1 MQIHAGSITS
11 NLKQRSLEIL
21 IAEVVFTGTELLL
34 GQILNTNARH
44 LQQALASNGI
54 DLYHQ
59 VTVGDN
65 LARCAEAIRQAAAR
79 AEVIFIGGGL
89 GPTEDDISR
98 EALSLA
104 LDVPLIQDPGALA
117 IVRRFYLARDIPMP
131 GVNLRQALIPA
142 GGTALDN
149 PVGTAPGI
157 ALEHGGKIF
166 FLLPG
171 PPPEFNRMLDEQVL
185 PCLFKRF
192 PDRLGTIH
200 SRVLKVGGMGESILA
215 EKLGDLLN
223 NSSPTLAPCAKEGE
237 VHLRITAKAAG
248 KEAAGRV
255 ISEME
260 QAVRQRL
267 EGYVFGADEETLP
280 SVVGGLL
287 LQAGLRVSLLEAFT
301 GGQLAHMFISDS
313 TAREVLTCG
322 LVLPGYTPGSPPPE
336 QFLEVLPAP
345 GADVKKTVGQMAAAA
360 RRRFHSGVG
369 IATAGPAQL
378 PEQARHQYPVGIAV
392 DVAGNC
398 QVREMLFWGS
408 CSQAARRAAGAAL
421 FLLWQIL
428 QEKQ

>member
-1 MQIHAGSITS
+1 M
-11 NLKQRSLEIL
+11 
-21 IAEVVFTGTELLL
+21 IAEVIFTGTELLL

-44 LQQALASNGI
+44 LQLALASNGI

-65 LARCAEAIRQAAAR
+65 LARCAGAIRQAAAR

-117 IVRRFYLARDIPMP
+117 IVRRFYLARNIPMP

-157 ALEHGGKIF
+157 VLEHGGKIF

-171 PPPEFNRMLDEQVL
+171 PPPEFNKMLDEQVL
-185 PCLFKRF
+185 PCLLRRF
-192 PDRLGTIH
+192 PEQLGTIH

-215 EKLGDLLN
+215 ERLGELLN

-248 KEAAGRV
+248 KEAASRAIG
-255 ISEME
+255 EME

-267 EGYVFGADEETLP
+267 EGYVFGADEDTLP

-301 GGQLAHMFISDS
+301 GGQLANMFTSDS
-313 TAREVLTCG
+313 TAKQVLTCG
-322 LVLPGYTPGSPPPE
+322 LVLPGYTPGSPPPG
-336 QFLEVLPAP
+336 QFLEGFPAP
-345 GADVKKTVGQMAAAA
+345 GTDAKKAAGQMAAAV
-360 RRRFHSGVG
+360 RRHFSSEVG
-369 IATAGPAQL
+369 IATASLAQ
-378 PEQARHQYPVGIAV
+378 PGEQPSHQYPAVIAV
-392 DVAGNC
+392 DFAGDC
-398 QVREMLFWGS
+398 QVQEMLFWGS

-428 QEKQ
+428 REKL